1 MIMKDRI
8 ADVSIRAR
16 IWQLAFVS
24 CFALAALAGLLA
36 WSLGRNRDA
45 NAWIDR
51 TRTVLGALAGYT
63 EGLVNAETGQ
73 RGYLLTGD
81 EAYLAP
87 YEAVVAGNNDRLER
101 LRALVSDDVEKQKI
115 QRLADILGDKLH
127 ELAQTIQ
134 LARDGNHAAALAVVI
149 EGRGRRYTVEFQSLN
164 REIVE
169 YEQAALA
176 KRQARA
182 TEENR
187 NATIAMT
194 IGGVAAALLILGF
207 AANAIARIHRPLRD
221 LMVGIAALADGRLE
235 DRVEVGSRN
244 EIGKVASAFNEMADH
259 LLAAK
264 QARQRTQCDLAQANQ
279 QLLQEIEDRAAAQL
293 RLSRATVELRRSNEE
308 LDSFAYA
315 ASHDLRAPLRGIAN
329 LADWIAEDLG
339 ETAGPETV
347 ANLDLL
353 RKRVQRLD
361 MLLDSLLQHSRVGRV
376 GATPEDVDIAL
387 LVHEIAD
394 YLTPR
399 DGFEVVYRGE
409 IATIHTSKA
418 PLEQVLRNLIGN
430 ALKHHD
436 ADAGG
441 VFVATRDLGDRIEFR
456 VEDDGPG
463 IPPAFHER
471 IFRMFQTLKSR
482 DELEGSGMGLAI
494 VKKSVEGHGGSIRIE
509 SAPPGRG
516 TAFVFTWEKA
526 ARSASVALASKAE
539 CKAVPLSLAG

>member
-45 NAWIDR
+45 NAWVDR

>member
-1 MIMKDRI
+1 MIMKGRM
-8 ADVSIRAR
+8 ADISIRAR
-16 IWQLAFVS
+16 IWRLAVVS
-24 CFALAALAGLLA
+24 CFALAALGALLA

-45 NAWIDR
+45 SAWVER
-51 TRTVLGALAGYT
+51 TRVVLRALTAYT
-63 EGLVNAETGQ
+63 QGLVSAETGQ

-87 YEAVVAGNNDRLER
+87 YAEVVADNNDRLGR
-101 LRALVSDDVEKQKI
+101 LRALISSEVELQKV
-115 QRLADILGDKLH
+115 QRLADIMDDKLR
-127 ELAQTIQ
+127 ELAETIQ

-149 EGRGRRYTVEFQSLN
+149 EGRGRRYAVEFQSLN
-164 REIVE
+164 RQIVD
-169 YEQAALA
+169 YERATLA
-176 KRQARA
+176 KRQAKA

-187 NATIAMT
+187 NVAIAMT
-194 IGGVAAALLILGF
+194 IGGVAAVLLILGF
-207 AANAIARIHRPLRD
+207 AANTVARIQRPLRD
-221 LMVGIAALADGRLE
+221 LMIGIAALADGRLE
-235 DRVEVGSRN
+235 RRVDVGSQN

-259 LLAAK
+259 LLAAN
-264 QARQRTQCDLAQANQ
+264 QARQRVEVDLAESNQ
-279 QLLQEIEDRAAAQL
+279 QLLREIEDRAAAQL
-293 RLSRATVELRRSNEE
+293 RLFRATVELRRSNEE

-315 ASHDLRAPLRGIAN
+315 ASHDLRAPLRGISN

-339 ETAGPETV
+339 ETAGPETI

-353 RKRVQRLD
+353 RKRVERLD
-361 MLLDSLLQHSRVGRV
+361 MLLDSLLQHSRVGRA

-394 YLTPR
+394 YLAPR
-399 DGFEVVYRGE
+399 DGFEVAYRGE

-463 IPPAFHER
+463 IAPAFHER

-494 VKKSVEGHGGSIRIE
+494 VKKSVEGHGGSVRVE
-509 SAPPGRG
+509 SAPPSRG
-516 TAFVFTWEKA
+516 TAFVFTWETTPPPASA
-526 ARSASVALASKAE
+526 ASASKAE
-539 CKAVPLSLAG
+539 RRKAPLSLAG